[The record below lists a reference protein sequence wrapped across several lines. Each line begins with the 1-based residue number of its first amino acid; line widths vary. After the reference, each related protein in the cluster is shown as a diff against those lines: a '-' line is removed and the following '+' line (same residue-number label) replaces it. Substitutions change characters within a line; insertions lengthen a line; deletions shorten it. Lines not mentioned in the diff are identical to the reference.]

1 MNHQLDRFVEA
12 QDPIY
17 GHVTLELAA
26 GLKTSHWMWFVFP
39 QVSGLGSSP
48 WATLY
53 AIDSWDE
60 AVAYAAHPVLGAR
73 LRECASLVMGT
84 CDRSAEDIFGA
95 VDARKLQSSM
105 TLFQAAA
112 PEEPLFTEVLD
123 KFYSGVPD
131 PKTASTLARWRSQA
145 QRP

>member
-1 MNHQLDRFVEA
+1 MSHQLDRFVEA

-17 GHVTLELAA
+17 DDVIMELAA
-26 GLKTSHWMWFVFP
+26 GLKVSHWMWFVFP

-53 AIDSWDE
+53 AINSWDE
-60 AVAYAAHPVLGAR
+60 AVAYGAHPVLGAR
-73 LRECASLVMGT
+73 LRECSSLVMGT
-84 CDRSAEDIFGA
+84 RDRSADDIFGA

-112 PEEPLFTEVLD
+112 PDEPLFTEALE

-131 PKTASTLARWRSQA
+131 PKTESTLARWRSQS
-145 QRP
+145 

>member
-1 MNHQLDRFVEA
+1 MSGQLDRFIKA

-17 GHVTLELAA
+17 DDVTMELAA
-26 GLKTSHWMWFVFP
+26 GLKTSHWIWFVFP

-48 WATLY
+48 WAKLY
-53 AIDSWDE
+53 AIESLEE

-73 LRECASLVMGT
+73 LRDCASLILGAR
-84 CDRSAEDIFGA
+84 DRSAEDIFGA

-105 TLFQAAA
+105 TLFHAAA
-112 PEEPLFTEVLD
+112 PEEPLFTEVLN

-131 PKTASTLARWRSQA
+131 PKTESTLARWSSQT
-145 QRP
+145 QQH